1 MTVLPAGTA
10 AETCGL
16 IKRFGAVEAVA
27 GVDLV
32 VRRGEVVGLLGPN
45 GAGKTTI
52 LRSLMGYLRPTA
64 GTVSALGGDV
74 AALGVRAKVGY
85 LPADAGLDRKLTVD
99 ALLSWYGALRGGVD
113 RDWVDG
119 LCERLE
125 VERDRRIGDL
135 STGNRRKV
143 GLVQAV
149 MHRPELLV
157 LDEPTSGLDP
167 LVQREAAAI
176 VREVRDSGAG
186 VLFSSHVLPEVA
198 EIADRVVMLRRGLV
212 VHETTVAALT
222 EVARERLELH
232 LGAVPPARLL
242 DGVAGVASWSVDGRR
257 LVVDVDGSVAEVVR
271 AVAPYDVQRIVTH
284 QRDLED
290 VFFTFYRKQEEQS

>member
-1 MTVLPAGTA
+1 
-10 AETCGL
+10 
-16 IKRFGAVEAVA
+16 
-27 GVDLV
+27 
-32 VRRGEVVGLLGPN
+32 
-45 GAGKTTI
+45 
-52 LRSLMGYLRPTA
+52 
-64 GTVSALGGDV
+64 
-74 AALGVRAKVGY
+74 
-85 LPADAGLDRKLTVD
+85 
-99 ALLSWYGALRGGVD
+99 
-113 RDWVDG
+113 
-119 LCERLE
+119 
-125 VERDRRIGDL
+125 
-135 STGNRRKV
+135 
-143 GLVQAV
+143 

-198 EIADRVVMLRRGLV
+198 EIADRVVMLRQGQV

-232 LGAVPPARLL
+232 LGAAPPADLL

-271 AVAPYDVQRIVTH
+271 AVAPYDVQRVVTH

-290 VFFTFYRKQEEQS
+290 VFFTFYREHGDRT